1 MKETGFEYGSIKA
14 KYAIL
19 QEILQEIDSELQ
31 MIAHYAAQSGI
42 WDKCGKHFAKISED
56 LNAAYALLEDLI
68 EDEGLVFTEDNEFYD
83 AEFFD
88 NIYWD
93 DLDNGWGS

>member
-1 MKETGFEYGSIKA
+1 MKETGFEYGKGSLKA
-14 KYAIL
+14 IYA
-19 QEILQEIDSELQ
+19 ILQEIDSELQ

-42 WDKCGKHFAKISED
+42 WDKCGKHFARISED
-56 LNAAYALLEDLI
+56 LNAAYALLEVLI
-68 EDEGLVFTEDNEFYD
+68 EEDDEGLVFTDDNEFYD
-83 AEFFD
+83 AEFLD